1 MSKSCLSSNNRTI
14 TQQNTV
20 ETNIS
25 SQKPVINILSPAK
38 PIEQHIINAQNKEIK
53 LHELR
58 RSAST
63 IPRIVYGQPQ
73 VPHQTIY
80 HAQQAQPCSPQS
92 MPYQQRMFERKPS
105 GQIIR
110 QEVQQPRQSASIVF
124 QPLTEA
130 QKSAQIYA
138 QALGPIMRQSQL
150 PLSPP
155 VGRSSHRYSK
165 KSNEDSSTDSKGD
178 ISRNII
184 YQQPRSMSRG
194 ITRIRPV
201 PAGPPVTLAVL

>member
-1 MSKSCLSSNNRTI
+1 
-14 TQQNTV
+14 
-20 ETNIS
+20 
-25 SQKPVINILSPAK
+25 
-38 PIEQHIINAQNKEIK
+38 
-53 LHELR
+53 
-58 RSAST
+58 
-63 IPRIVYGQPQ
+63 
-73 VPHQTIY
+73 
-80 HAQQAQPCSPQS
+80 

-184 YQQPRSMSRG
+184 YQ
-194 ITRIRPV
+194 
-201 PAGPPVTLAVL
+201 